1 MVWGG
6 STEPCGT
13 AALMSIGKL
22 GVEENK
28 KHAALLYDHI
38 EKNLGIPRN
47 RWRSFWL

>member
-6 STEPCGT
+6 TTEPCGT
-13 AALMSIGKL
+13 ATLMSIGKL

-28 KHAALLYDHI
+28 KHAAVLFDHI

-47 RWRSFWL
+47 R